1 MEDAAFVEK
10 LNRYYA
16 LWREGNEV
24 YGEWAQERGLSY
36 FELMVLLAL
45 AEGERTQARICE
57 QWSMSKQTVHSILRQ
72 FQARGWVTLETRPED
87 RRSKTVRLTAA
98 GEAAA
103 LPLHREIIDHERRV
117 WEALGED
124 TVDTLMAI
132 QARYIRTFREVQ
144 A

>member
-72 FQARGWVTLETRPED
+72 FQTKGWVTLEERPED
-87 RRSKTVRLTAA
+87 RRSKAVRLTPA

-103 LPLHREIIDHERRV
+103 LPLYAEMTAHEKKV
-117 WEALGED
+117 WQALGEEA
-124 TVDTLMAI
+124 VDALMEL
-132 QARYIRTFREVQ
+132 QARYIRAFREVE